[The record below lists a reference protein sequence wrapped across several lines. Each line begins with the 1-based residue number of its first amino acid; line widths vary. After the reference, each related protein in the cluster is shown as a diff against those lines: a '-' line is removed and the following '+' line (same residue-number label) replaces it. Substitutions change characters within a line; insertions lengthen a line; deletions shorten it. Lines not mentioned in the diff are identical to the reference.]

1 MRRRRME
8 FVFLFILIA
17 AVYMILF
24 THVSFNVKLFFIGL
38 YIFVMVVTMFSLM
51 LENRF
56 AHETLLWMYVLLFFP
71 VFGYVFYLFSG
82 QLYLK
87 GYLFRSKRKRDR
99 EEWKSLVTHV
109 SPPDLS
115 FLNNHQQSF
124 AAFAKNASETT
135 ISTSS
140 QTEVLKNGNETFT
153 EIIKQLKRLKNSFIL
168 NIIFFVQTGLVP
180 KL

>member
-8 FVFLFILIA
+8 IVFLFILMA

-38 YIFVMVVTMFSLM
+38 YIFVMFVTMFSLM

-87 GYLFRSKRKRDR
+87 GYLFRSKRK
-99 EEWKSLVTHV
+99 K
-109 SPPDLS
+109 
-115 FLNNHQQSF
+115 
-124 AAFAKNASETT
+124 
-135 ISTSS
+135 IG
-140 QTEVLKNGNETFT
+140 KNGRVLSLMYHRQ
-153 EIIKQLKRLKNSFIL
+153 I
-168 NIIFFVQTGLVP
+168 
-180 KL
+180 